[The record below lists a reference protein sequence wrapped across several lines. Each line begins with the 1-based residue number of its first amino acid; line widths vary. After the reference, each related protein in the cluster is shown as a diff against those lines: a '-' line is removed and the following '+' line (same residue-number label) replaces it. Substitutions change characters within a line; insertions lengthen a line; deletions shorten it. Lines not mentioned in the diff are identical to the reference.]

1 MTGQVES
8 LHATH
13 HLKHEAG
20 AHVLDYARSLIWE
33 HCHRRPKANN
43 NMGRPLF
50 HQQEV
55 VLPHTNKCCKSVWDI
70 PLLPPLTTV
79 LMSDVHQDVMREW
92 ARDNGKSVRQRT
104 VRQETTKYKSGT
116 LPLNMYQSEEQTGEK
131 VKFDG
136 AGEYSSQSSSSDSD
150 VDEELP

>member
-1 MTGQVES
+1 M
-8 LHATH
+8 
-13 HLKHEAG
+13 
-20 AHVLDYARSLIWE
+20 
-33 HCHRRPKANN
+33 
-43 NMGRPLF
+43 
-50 HQQEV
+50 
-55 VLPHTNKCCKSVWDI
+55 
-70 PLLPPLTTV
+70 PPLTSV
-79 LMSDVHQDVMREW
+79 SMNDVHQDVMREW

-150 VDEELP
+150 VDEELPETRTGRF